1 MDKKELVMLSWEN
14 LWRMKFRTI
23 LTIIGVVI
31 GTAAIIIMISI
42 GNGAKQSI
50 TGELTNSPSVTTISV
65 YTSGQMESMMGIAN
79 TGEKKKKITENTI
92 SEISQLAHVSA
103 VTPVI
108 SGGGAEFTHKRQD
121 YNVSTMGI
129 DYKHIDNMRYQLES
143 GRLPRSSEDNAVL
156 IGSSVFQKFEMSEN
170 GMGAMVDGEIDPKDL
185 IGKNITL
192 VIQRTAE
199 NNGQQPV
206 TPTVPT
212 VPASPATQPTQSAT
226 ETPGDSETLET
237 PPEVDTNVI
246 TPTESEGVIPT
257 ENDANVITPTMDR
270 EVQVQGEAS
279 QPQVPAQSGSVPQT
293 PVKKESSEQGGTAN
307 TEPKME
313 SYPIKVRVV
322 GVLSSTGDQEDHAV
336 TMSKSKAEEIAN
348 WQMRKEPTGTKKE
361 YDTLKVV
368 VDDAENV
375 EVVSGDIKEMGFQVF
390 SLKAMLN
397 SLNSVFQILQLILG
411 GIGGVALLVA
421 SIGIVNTMTM
431 SIYERTREIGIMKVI
446 GASVSDIK
454 QMFIVES
461 TIIGCIGGLVG
472 ILFSYMTSG
481 IINVI
486 GGMSMGGG
494 QATIA
499 KISIIT
505 PGLALFAL
513 VFSTVIGMLAGFRP
527 AAKAANLSALD
538 AIKSE

>member
-65 YTSGQMESMMGIAN
+65 YTSGQMESMMGVAN
-79 TGEKKKKITENTI
+79 TGEKKKKITDATI
-92 SEISQLAHVSA
+92 SDISQMEHVSA

-108 SGGGAEFTHKRQD
+108 SGGGAVLTHKRED

-129 DYKHIDNMRYQLES
+129 DYKEIENMHYQLES

-156 IGSSVFQKFEMSEN
+156 IGPSVFTKFDLGES
-170 GMGAMVDGEIDPKDL
+170 GFGTMVEGDINPKDL
-185 IGKNITL
+185 VGKNITL
-192 VIQRTAE
+192 VVQRAVE
-199 NNGQQPV
+199 SNGQPATPIS
-206 TPTVPT
+206 TPTAAKAP
-212 VPASPATQPTQSAT
+212 PTQP
-226 ETPGDSETLET
+226 ENKTPEALEESEPAET
-237 PPEVDTNVI
+237 PPEAEGHII
-246 TPTESEGVIPT
+246 TPTESDGLTPT
-257 ENDANVITPTMDR
+257 ENDANVITPTMDSEAQVPDAAAMP
-270 EVQVQGEAS
+270 EVSS
-279 QPQVPAQSGSVPQT
+279 QPSPTAQP
-293 PVKKESSEQGGTAN
+293 PVKKESSEQSNAAKN
-307 TEPKME
+307 EPVME
-313 SYPIKVRVV
+313 SYPVKVRVV
-322 GVLSSTGDQEDHAV
+322 GVLSPTGDQEDHAV
-336 TMSKSKAEEIAN
+336 TMSQSKAEEMTN

-361 YDTLKVV
+361 YDNLKVI
-368 VDDAENV
+368 VDDTENV
-375 EVVSGDIKEMGFQVF
+375 EIVSNKIKEMGFQVF

-446 GASVSDIK
+446 GASVNDIK

-472 ILFSYMTSG
+472 IIFSYITSG
-481 IINVI
+481 LINVI
-486 GGMSMGGG
+486 GGMAMGG
-494 QATIA
+494 QASVA
-499 KISIIT
+499 KISLIT

-538 AIKSE
+538 AIRSE